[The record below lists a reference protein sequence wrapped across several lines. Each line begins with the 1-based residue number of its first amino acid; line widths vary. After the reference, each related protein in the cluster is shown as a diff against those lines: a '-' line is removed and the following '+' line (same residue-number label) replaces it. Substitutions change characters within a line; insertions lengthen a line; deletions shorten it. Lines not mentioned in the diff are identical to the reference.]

1 MKTIKKSSLKNS
13 TPLQKK
19 DVSLKESDILKHI
32 NIEESKD
39 LDLKKKDD
47 EKKDLN
53 GNEDKEEEDEE
64 EEDEYDR
71 NILNVNEKNFEK
83 IKEETLK
90 LIDESKYDVA
100 IKNLNE
106 YLSYIDRTKDS
117 NNSNF
122 VVIVAV
128 FLCTLFIY
136 KGNL

>member
-19 DVSLKESDILKHI
+19 DISLKESDILKHI

-53 GNEDKEEEDEE
+53 GNEDEDED

-122 VVIVAV
+122 VVMITV
-128 FLCTLFIY
+128 FLCSLFIY
-136 KGNL
+136 